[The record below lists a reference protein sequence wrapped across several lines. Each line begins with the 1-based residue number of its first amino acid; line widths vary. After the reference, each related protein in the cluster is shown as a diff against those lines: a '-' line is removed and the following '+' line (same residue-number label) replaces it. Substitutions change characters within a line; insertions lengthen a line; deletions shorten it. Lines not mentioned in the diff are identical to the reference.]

1 MGTHPIFESDFDC
14 LTEKMLSRRALSS
27 SVRWS
32 SQLRFDG
39 KVAIV
44 TGAGAGLGK
53 EYALQFAS
61 RGAHVVVNDLGGA
74 RDGDG
79 SSTAAADEVVNFIKS
94 KGGKATANYN
104 SVTDGADIVKT
115 AVDAYGKVDIVINN
129 AGILRDRSLL
139 RISPEDWQAIID
151 VHMTGA
157 FNTSQA
163 AFEHM
168 KKNKFGRFIYTSSAA
183 GIYGNFGQANYSAA
197 KLGLNGLS
205 NTIAIE
211 GAKYNITSNTIAP
224 IAASRLTEDIL
235 PPDIL
240 EMLKPEYVAPLVLYL
255 CHESCTK
262 TAGLFEC
269 GGGWAA
275 ELRRQRST
283 GGLFMGPDSPASVEN
298 VAGAFGKIT
307 QFDDVTYPETNSDS
321 TMQMIEQC
329 SRLEQGEGP
338 DRD

>member
-1 MGTHPIFESDFDC
+1 
-14 LTEKMLSRRALSS
+14 MLSRRVLQSF
-27 SVRWS
+27 RRS
-32 SQLRFDG
+32 SQLRFDD

-61 RGAHVVVNDLGGA
+61 RGASVIVNDLGGA

-79 SSTAAADEVVNFIKS
+79 ASTAAADEVVNLIKS
-94 KGGKATANYN
+94 KGGKAVANYN
-104 SVTDGADIVKT
+104 SVTDGVDIVKT
-115 AVDAYGKVDIVINN
+115 AVDNFGKIDIVVNN
-129 AGILRDRSLL
+129 AGILRDRSIL

-157 FNTSQA
+157 FNVSQA

-168 KKNKFGRFIYTSSAA
+168 KKNKFGRFIFTSSAA

-205 NTIAIE
+205 NTVAIE

-240 EMLKPEYVAPLVLYL
+240 AMLKPEYVAPLVLYL

-262 TAGLFEC
+262 SSGLFEC

-275 ELRRQRST
+275 ELRRERAV
-283 GGLFMGPDSPASVEN
+283 GGLFMGPNSPVSLEN
-298 VAGAFGKIT
+298 VQGAFGKIT
-307 QFDDVTYPETNSDS
+307 SFDEVTYPETNSDS

-329 SRLEQGEGP
+329 MRLENGEGP
-338 DRD
+338 DIDA